1 MVNPARLIT
10 QIAIV
15 GSQILGRAFVDAYK
29 QAAKNAAQNAA
40 AGGTGRAALDATT
53 RKTGI
58 SVEEAAQILNV
69 ERTASMEEI
78 SKSYEHLFKQ
88 NNPKE
93 GGSFYLQSKVYR
105 AKERLDMELKRREEA
120 EATKNTTPPPST
132 EA

>member
-40 AGGTGRAALDATT
+40 GGTGRAALDATT

-69 ERTASMEEI
+69 EKTATTEEI
-78 SKSYEHLFKQ
+78 LKSYEHLFKV

-105 AKERLDMELKRREEA
+105 AKERLDMELKRRMEA
-120 EATKNTTPPPST
+120 EAEKAGPTPPPS
-132 EA
+132 

>member
-40 AGGTGRAALDATT
+40 TQGTGRAALDATT

-58 SVEEAAQILNV
+58 SVEEATQILNV
-69 ERTASMEEI
+69 DKDASVEDI
-78 SKSYEHLFKQ
+78 LKSYEHLFKQ
-88 NNPKE
+88 NDPKS
-93 GGSFYLQSKVYR
+93 GGSFYLQSKVFR
-105 AKERLDMELKRREEA
+105 AKERLDMELKRRVDADA
-120 EATKNTTPPPST
+120 EKSAPSNP
-132 EA
+132 